1 MSFFNV
7 LGVAGSGMHAQMVR
21 MNTISSNLA
30 NVGVA
35 ASSAEE
41 AYKAKRPI
49 FRTVMDQTTETF
61 AAGVSVDSIGN
72 SDKPN
77 DRRFEPNHP
86 MADADG
92 NIYISNVNSIEEMV
106 DMTVASRS
114 YQNNVESIN
123 TAKKL
128 VLQTLRLGQ

>member
-7 LGVAGSGMHAQMVR
+7 LGVAGSAMNAQMVR

-41 AYKAKRPI
+41 AYKAKRPV
-49 FRTVMDQTTETF
+49 FRTVMDQQSDHYT
-61 AAGVSVDSIGN
+61 AGVTVDSIGQ

-77 DRRFEPNHP
+77 DRRFEPNNP
-86 MADADG
+86 IADKEG
-92 NIYISNVNSIEEMV
+92 YIYISNVNSIEEMV
-106 DMTVASRS
+106 DMTIASRS